1 MGWWSYVNHHVH
13 CCERRGVPLTVCFFV
28 PWITSFRTVRGI
40 MEHSTWKKV
49 QRLAYPFMALMLL
62 QGILLSIGHAVY
74 AQPGGDGFVGYV
86 VNALA
91 YAAIGAAYVALKLR
105 RRAERRAKVV
115 ARQDV
120 PA

>member
-13 CCERRGVPLTVCFFV
+13 CRERRGSAAYGVLLCAVDYFV
-28 PWITSFRTVRGI
+28 SHGAWHYGALDVEKGA
-40 MEHSTWKKV
+40 KV
-49 QRLAYPFMALMLL
+49 AYPFMALMVL

-105 RRAERRAKVV
+105 RRAERRAKVEV
-115 ARQDV
+115 RQDV

>member
-1 MGWWSYVNHHVH
+1 M
-13 CCERRGVPLTVCFFV
+13 
-28 PWITSFRTVRGI
+28 
-40 MEHSTWKKV
+40 
-49 QRLAYPFMALMLL
+49 
-62 QGILLSIGHAVY
+62 
-74 AQPGGDGFVGYV
+74 GYV

-91 YAAIGAAYVALKLR
+91 YAAIGASYVALKLR